1 MEIVF
6 ECGGVTGHRLFE
18 DLRLFAFVQH
28 FGEQPEVVPLGFRVF
43 GQGEEMAAD
52 QQWLIT
58 LAFGQ
63 LEVAAMTFEGA
74 FGQMLAALA
83 VDEAARVIVVFEVG
97 QGVATVFAFQ
107 GQARFFEVVVATG
120 GAAGAGFQAQVEA
133 LDNRVAGDHAGVLL
147 IGHRGQFREHRL
159 VIAENELVRVGAVL
173 EVEVNAFFLAQA
185 LDEVQIRLVVL
196 HAVDAFRIDRTGLEF
211 VGVALDAV
219 LFQHHADDFRHAEV
233 LEDALVDAVRE
244 VSQLRA
250 QRHRITGQAF
260 ARVTLRGAVDLAMD
274 AAAVRRQLQ
283 EGHYSSMIRGAWVD
297 SYLQTQELLGLK
309 EGQGVSSED
318 EADYKAF
325 EARLQE
331 QMANYRKTMAT
342 DEDRSEFALFE
353 KYHDTYMQIQ
363 DAVLDLHKRNL
374 EADAIKLFNEK
385 LTPAWYTGRMKL
397 NDIIGENKVVA
408 DTAMANIDD
417 AVATA
422 KVSMVISLLVA
433 VLAAGLCGLLL
444 MRAIMAPMNRIV
456 TILDIMRTGDLS
468 SRLNLD
474 RKDEFGAVETGFNDM
489 MTELTSL
496 VSQAQRS
503 SVQVTTSV
511 TEIAATS
518 KQQQATAT
526 ETAAT
531 TTEIGATSREIAAT
545 SRDLVRTMT
554 EVSTAA
560 DQASVLA
567 GSGQQGLARM
577 EDTMHSVMG
586 AADLVNAKLAI
597 LNEKA
602 GNINQVV
609 VTIVKVAD
617 QTNLLSL
624 NAAIE
629 AEKAGE
635 YGRGFAVVAT
645 EVRRLADQTAVATYD
660 IEQMVREIQSAV
672 SAGVM
677 GMDKFSEEVRRGM
690 SEVQQVGEQLSQ
702 IIHQVQALAPRVL
715 MVNEGMQAQAT
726 GAEQINHALVQ
737 LGDASSQTVESLRQ
751 ASFAIDELSQVAV
764 GLRSGVSRFKV

>member
-1 MEIVF
+1 MKNWTLRQRILASFAVIIAIMLLM
-6 ECGGVTGHRLFE
+6 VVVSYSRLLKIE
-18 DLRLFAFVQH
+18 DS
-28 FGEQPEVVPLGFRVF
+28 
-43 GQGEEMAAD
+43 
-52 QQWLIT
+52 
-58 LAFGQ
+58 
-63 LEVAAMTFEGA
+63 EVA
-74 FGQMLAALA
+74 
-83 VDEAARVIVVFEVG
+83 
-97 QGVATVFAFQ
+97 
-107 GQARFFEVVVATG
+107 
-120 GAAGAGFQAQVEA
+120 
-133 LDNRVAGDHAGVLL
+133 
-147 IGHRGQFREHRL
+147 
-159 VIAENELVRVGAVL
+159 VR
-173 EVEVNAFFLAQA
+173 
-185 LDEVQIRLVVL
+185 D
-196 HAVDAFRIDRTGLEF
+196 
-211 VGVALDAV
+211 DAV
-219 LFQHHADDFRHAEV
+219 PGVYL
-233 LEDALVDAVRE
+233 
-244 VSQLRA
+244 
-250 QRHRITGQAF
+250 
-260 ARVTLRGAVDLAMD
+260 
-274 AAAVRRQLQ
+274 
-283 EGHYSSMIRGAWVD
+283 SSMIRSAWVD
-297 SYLQTQELLGLK
+297 SYLQTLELLGLR
-309 EGQGVSSED
+309 ED
-318 EADYKAF
+318 KKLSDADKAEFKSF
-325 EARLQE
+325 EARIQQ
-331 QMANYRKTMAT
+331 QMSNYAQTIAGS
-342 DEDRSEFALFE
+342 EDRSEFDRFE
-353 KYHDTYMQIQ
+353 GLHQAYNKSLST
-363 DAVLDLHKRNL
+363 VLDSLQRGDLVAARK
-374 EADAIKLFNEK
+374 EFDSQ
-385 LTPAWYTGRMKL
+385 LTPTWTAGRMKL
-397 NDIIGENKVVA
+397 NDIITENKNVA
-408 DTAMANIDD
+408 DRATNAIDD
-417 AVATA
+417 AVSAA
-422 KVSMVISLLVA
+422 KLSMFLSLAVA
-433 VLAAGLCGLLL
+433 ILAAGLCGLLL
-444 MRAIMAPMNRIV
+444 MRAIMAPMQRIV
-456 TILDIMRTGDLS
+456 EILGTMRDGDLS
-468 SRLNLD
+468 KRLNLE
-474 RKDEFGAVETGFNDM
+474 RKDEFNAVETGFNDM
-489 MTELTSL
+489 MTELTAL

-545 SRDLVRTMT
+545 SKDLVRTMT

-560 DQASVLA
+560 DQASVAA

-577 EDTMHSVMG
+577 EETMHSVMG

-690 SEVQQVGEQLSQ
+690 FEVQQVGEQLSQ

>member
-1 MEIVF
+1 MKNW
-6 ECGGVTGHRLFE
+6 T
-18 DLRLFAFVQH
+18 LRQRILASFAVII
-28 FGEQPEVVPLGFRVF
+28 
-43 GQGEEMAAD
+43 A
-52 QQWLIT
+52 I
-58 LAFGQ
+58 
-63 LEVAAMTFEGA
+63 
-74 FGQMLAALA
+74 MLLM
-83 VDEAARVIVVFEVG
+83 
-97 QGVATVFAFQ
+97 
-107 GQARFFEVVVATG
+107 VVVSYSRLLKI
-120 GAAGAGFQAQVEA
+120 EA
-133 LDNRVAGDHAGVLL
+133 SQEA
-147 IGHRGQFREHRL
+147 
-159 VIAENELVRVGAVL
+159 VR
-173 EVEVNAFFLAQA
+173 
-185 LDEVQIRLVVL
+185 D
-196 HAVDAFRIDRTGLEF
+196 
-211 VGVALDAV
+211 DAV
-219 LFQHHADDFRHAEV
+219 PGVYL
-233 LEDALVDAVRE
+233 
-244 VSQLRA
+244 
-250 QRHRITGQAF
+250 
-260 ARVTLRGAVDLAMD
+260 
-274 AAAVRRQLQ
+274 
-283 EGHYSSMIRGAWVD
+283 SSMIRSAWVD
-297 SYLQTQELLGLK
+297 SYLQTIDIIGLRDDK
-309 EGQGVSSED
+309 TFTNTD
-318 EADYKAF
+318 KTDYKSF
-325 EARLQE
+325 EARIEQ
-331 QMANYRKTMAT
+331 QMANYEKTIHGQA
-342 DEDRSEFALFE
+342 DRMEFDNFKAA
-353 KYHDTYMQIQ
+353 HITYNKVLSQVLERV
-363 DAVLDLHKRNL
+363 DANDLPGARTLL
-374 EADAIKLFNEK
+374 EEQ
-385 LTPAWYTGRMKL
+385 LTPIWTEGRMKL
-397 NDIIGENKVVA
+397 NDIITENKNVS
-408 DTAMANIDD
+408 DR
-417 AVATA
+417 ATA
-422 KVSMVISLLVA
+422 AIDESVLSAKISMAVSLVIA
-433 VLAAGLCGLLL
+433 ILAAGLCGLLL
-444 MRAIMAPMNRIV
+444 MRAIMAPMQRIV
-456 TILDIMRTGDLS
+456 DILETMRDGDLS
-468 SRLNLD
+468 KRLNLE

-489 MTELTSL
+489 MTELTAL

-545 SRDLVRTMT
+545 SKDLVRTMT

-560 DQASVLA
+560 DQASVAA

-577 EDTMHSVMG
+577 EETMHSVMG

-690 SEVQQVGEQLSQ
+690 FEVQQVGEQLSQ

>member
-1 MEIVF
+1 MKNW
-6 ECGGVTGHRLFE
+6 T
-18 DLRLFAFVQH
+18 LRQRILASFAVIIAIM
-28 FGEQPEVVPLGFRVF
+28 LL
-43 GQGEEMAAD
+43 M
-52 QQWLIT
+52 I
-58 LAFGQ
+58 
-63 LEVAAMTFEGA
+63 VAAYS
-74 FGQMLAALA
+74 
-83 VDEAARVIVVFEVG
+83 
-97 QGVATVFAFQ
+97 
-107 GQARFFEVVVATG
+107 
-120 GAAGAGFQAQVEA
+120 
-133 LDNRVAGDHAGVLL
+133 
-147 IGHRGQFREHRL
+147 RL
-159 VIAENELVRVGAVL
+159 VSIETSEEKVRT
-173 EVEVNAFFLAQA
+173 
-185 LDEVQIRLVVL
+185 DSIP
-196 HAVDAFRIDRTGLEF
+196 GLY
-211 VGVALDAV
+211 
-219 LFQHHADDFRHAEV
+219 
-233 LEDALVDAVRE
+233 
-244 VSQLRA
+244 
-250 QRHRITGQAF
+250 
-260 ARVTLRGAVDLAMD
+260 
-274 AAAVRRQLQ
+274 
-283 EGHYSSMIRGAWVD
+283 YSSMIRSAWVD
-297 SYLQTQELLGLK
+297 SYVQTLHLMNDVTGRPLTK
-309 EGQGVSSED
+309 EEKDLYAS
-318 EADYKAF
+318 Y
-325 EARLQE
+325 EARLE
-331 QMANYRKTMAT
+331 KELAGYRSTISDGT
-342 DEDRSEFALFE
+342 DESEYEAFLVRHKAYDASLDTVVALFE
-353 KYHDTYMQIQ
+353 KNDMDQARRLLVEQ
-363 DAVLDLHKRNL
+363 
-374 EADAIKLFNEK
+374 
-385 LTPAWYTGRMKL
+385 LTPAWNAGRQQL
-397 NDIIGENKVVA
+397 NKVIEDNQNSA
-408 DTAMANIDD
+408 IHASNNISD
-417 AVATA
+417 
-422 KVSMVISLLVA
+422 A
-433 VLAAGLCGLLL
+433 VLAAKASMLVSVLIAVIAASVCGFLLL
-444 MRAIMAPMNRIV
+444 RAIMSPMQRIV
-456 TILDIMRTGDLS
+456 SILEVMRSGDLS
-468 SRLNLD
+468 KRLNLE

-489 MTELTSL
+489 MAELTAL

-554 EVSTAA
+554 EVTSAA
-560 DQASVLA
+560 DQASILA

-577 EDTMHSVMG
+577 EDTMHQVMG

-677 GMDKFSEEVRRGM
+677 GMDKFSDEVRRGM

>member
-1 MEIVF
+1 MKNW
-6 ECGGVTGHRLFE
+6 T
-18 DLRLFAFVQH
+18 LRQRILASFAVII
-28 FGEQPEVVPLGFRVF
+28 
-43 GQGEEMAAD
+43 A
-52 QQWLIT
+52 I
-58 LAFGQ
+58 
-63 LEVAAMTFEGA
+63 
-74 FGQMLAALA
+74 MLLM
-83 VDEAARVIVVFEVG
+83 
-97 QGVATVFAFQ
+97 
-107 GQARFFEVVVATG
+107 VVVSYSRLLKI
-120 GAAGAGFQAQVEA
+120 EA
-133 LDNRVAGDHAGVLL
+133 S
-147 IGHRGQFREHRL
+147 ESS
-159 VIAENELVRVGAVL
+159 VR
-173 EVEVNAFFLAQA
+173 
-185 LDEVQIRLVVL
+185 D
-196 HAVDAFRIDRTGLEF
+196 
-211 VGVALDAV
+211 DAV
-219 LFQHHADDFRHAEV
+219 PGV
-233 LEDALVDAVRE
+233 Y
-244 VSQLRA
+244 
-250 QRHRITGQAF
+250 
-260 ARVTLRGAVDLAMD
+260 
-274 AAAVRRQLQ
+274 
-283 EGHYSSMIRGAWVD
+283 YSSMIRGAWVD

-309 EGQGVSSED
+309 EGQGISSED
-318 EADYKAF
+318 AADYKAF
-325 EARLQE
+325 ETRLQE
-331 QMANYRKTMAT
+331 QMANYRNTVTT
-342 DEDRSEFALFE
+342 DEDRVEFAAFE
-353 KYHDTYMQIQ
+353 KDHDNYMQIQ
-363 DAVLDLHKRNL
+363 DQVLDLHKRNL
-374 EADAIKLFNEK
+374 EAEAVKLFTEK

-397 NDIIGENKVVA
+397 NDIIGENKRVA
-408 DTAMANIDD
+408 DQAMANIDE
-417 AVATA
+417 AVAAA
-422 KVSMVISLLVA
+422 KVSMFVSLLVA
-433 VLAAGLCGLLL
+433 VLAAGACGLLL

-456 TILDIMRTGDLS
+456 KILEIMRTGDLS

-690 SEVQQVGEQLSQ
+690 AEVQQVGEQLSQ

>member
-1 MEIVF
+1 MKNW
-6 ECGGVTGHRLFE
+6 T
-18 DLRLFAFVQH
+18 LRQRILASFAVII
-28 FGEQPEVVPLGFRVF
+28 
-43 GQGEEMAAD
+43 A
-52 QQWLIT
+52 I
-58 LAFGQ
+58 
-63 LEVAAMTFEGA
+63 
-74 FGQMLAALA
+74 MLLM
-83 VDEAARVIVVFEVG
+83 
-97 QGVATVFAFQ
+97 
-107 GQARFFEVVVATG
+107 VVVSYSRLLKIEDS
-120 GAAGAGFQAQVEA
+120 EA
-133 LDNRVAGDHAGVLL
+133 S
-147 IGHRGQFREHRL
+147 
-159 VIAENELVRVGAVL
+159 VR
-173 EVEVNAFFLAQA
+173 
-185 LDEVQIRLVVL
+185 
-196 HAVDAFRIDRTGLEF
+196 
-211 VGVALDAV
+211 
-219 LFQHHADDFRHAEV
+219 
-233 LEDALVDAVRE
+233 EDALPGVY
-244 VSQLRA
+244 
-250 QRHRITGQAF
+250 
-260 ARVTLRGAVDLAMD
+260 
-274 AAAVRRQLQ
+274 
-283 EGHYSSMIRGAWVD
+283 YSSTIRGAWVD
-297 SYLQTQELLGLK
+297 SYLRIQEMLGLK
-309 EGQGVSSED
+309 EGQGISGED
-318 EADYKAF
+318 VADFKGYEARVQAAMADYRATVTTEEDKVEYAAF
-325 EARLQE
+325 EKLHAEYVEILG
-331 QMANYRKTMAT
+331 
-342 DEDRSEFALFE
+342 
-353 KYHDTYMQIQ
+353 
-363 DAVLDLHKRNL
+363 AVLDLHKRSQ
-374 EADAIKLFNEK
+374 EAQAIALFNEQ
-385 LTPAWYTGRMKL
+385 LTPAWTAGRMKL
-397 NDIIGENKVVA
+397 NDILRQNKAVA
-408 DTAMANIDD
+408 DKDIEIIDN
-417 AVATA
+417 AVVSA
-422 KVSMVISLLVA
+422 KIVMGISLLVA
-433 VLAAGLCGLLL
+433 VLAAALCGLLL

-456 TILDIMRTGDLS
+456 QILEVMRTGDLS
-468 SRLNLD
+468 GRLNLE

-489 MTELTSL
+489 MVELTSL

-560 DQASVLA
+560 DQASVAA

-577 EDTMHSVMG
+577 EETMHSVMG

-690 SEVQQVGEQLSQ
+690 FEVQQVGEQLSQ

>member
-1 MEIVF
+1 VKNW
-6 ECGGVTGHRLFE
+6 T
-18 DLRLFAFVQH
+18 LRQRILASFAVII
-28 FGEQPEVVPLGFRVF
+28 
-43 GQGEEMAAD
+43 A
-52 QQWLIT
+52 I
-58 LAFGQ
+58 
-63 LEVAAMTFEGA
+63 
-74 FGQMLAALA
+74 MLLM
-83 VDEAARVIVVFEVG
+83 
-97 QGVATVFAFQ
+97 
-107 GQARFFEVVVATG
+107 VVVSYSRLLKI
-120 GAAGAGFQAQVEA
+120 EA
-133 LDNRVAGDHAGVLL
+133 SESSVRDDAIPGVY
-147 IGHRGQFREHRL
+147 
-159 VIAENELVRVGAVL
+159 
-173 EVEVNAFFLAQA
+173 
-185 LDEVQIRLVVL
+185 
-196 HAVDAFRIDRTGLEF
+196 
-211 VGVALDAV
+211 
-219 LFQHHADDFRHAEV
+219 
-233 LEDALVDAVRE
+233 
-244 VSQLRA
+244 
-250 QRHRITGQAF
+250 
-260 ARVTLRGAVDLAMD
+260 
-274 AAAVRRQLQ
+274 
-283 EGHYSSMIRGAWVD
+283 YSSMIRGAWVD

-309 EGQGVSSED
+309 EGQGISSED
-318 EADYKAF
+318 VADYKAF
-325 EARLQE
+325 ENRLQE
-331 QMANYRKTMAT
+331 QMASYRSTITT
-342 DEDRSEFALFE
+342 DEDRIEFAAFE
-353 KYHDTYMQIQ
+353 KDHDAYMQIQ
-363 DAVLDLHKRNL
+363 DQVLDLHKRNL
-374 EADAIKLFNEK
+374 EVEAVKLFSEK

-397 NDIIGENKVVA
+397 NDIIGENKKVA
-408 DTAMANIDD
+408 DQAMANIDE
-417 AVATA
+417 AVAAA
-422 KVSMVISLLVA
+422 KVSMFVSLLVA
-433 VLAAGLCGLLL
+433 VLAAGACGLLL

-456 TILDIMRTGDLS
+456 QILDIMRTGDLS
-468 SRLNLD
+468 SRLNLE

-489 MTELTSL
+489 MTELTAL

-690 SEVQQVGEQLSQ
+690 AEVQQVGEQLSQ

>member
-1 MEIVF
+1 MKNW
-6 ECGGVTGHRLFE
+6 T
-18 DLRLFAFVQH
+18 LRQRILASFAVIIAIMLLMVLVSYSSLLKIESSEKTVQ
-28 FGEQPEVVPLGFRVF
+28 
-43 GQGEEMAAD
+43 
-52 QQWLIT
+52 T
-58 LAFGQ
+58 
-63 LEVAAMTFEGA
+63 
-74 FGQMLAALA
+74 
-83 VDEAARVIVVFEVG
+83 
-97 QGVATVFAFQ
+97 
-107 GQARFFEVVVATG
+107 
-120 GAAGAGFQAQVEA
+120 
-133 LDNRVAGDHAGVLL
+133 
-147 IGHRGQFREHRL
+147 
-159 VIAENELVRVGAVL
+159 
-173 EVEVNAFFLAQA
+173 
-185 LDEVQIRLVVL
+185 
-196 HAVDAFRIDRTGLEF
+196 
-211 VGVALDAV
+211 DAV
-219 LFQHHADDFRHAEV
+219 PGLY
-233 LEDALVDAVRE
+233 
-244 VSQLRA
+244 
-250 QRHRITGQAF
+250 
-260 ARVTLRGAVDLAMD
+260 
-274 AAAVRRQLQ
+274 
-283 EGHYSSMIRGAWVD
+283 YSSMIRSAWVD
-297 SYLQTQELLGLK
+297 GYVLTQQVVDLSGHRDITAADKALYKSFEERLK
-309 EGQGVSSED
+309 AE
-318 EADYKAF
+318 
-325 EARLQE
+325 
-331 QMANYRKTMAT
+331 MNNYRTTIFDPEDQASF
-342 DEDRSEFALFE
+342 DEFEVRHQAFNQALT
-353 KYHDTYMQIQ
+353 KVI
-363 DAVLDLHKRNL
+363 DLYQRKEYEQARVSL
-374 EADAIKLFNEK
+374 ENE
-385 LTPAWYTGRMKL
+385 LTPAWVAGRQHL
-397 NDIIGENKVVA
+397 NSVIDRNRDQAGNATEAIAQAV
-408 DTAMANIDD
+408 TA
-417 AVATA
+417 A
-422 KVSMVISLLVA
+422 KISMGVSLLVA
-433 VLAAGLCGLLL
+433 VFAAGLCGLLL

-456 TILDIMRTGDLS
+456 QILDIMRTGDLS
-468 SRLNLD
+468 KRLNLE

-577 EDTMHSVMG
+577 EETMHSVMG

-764 GLRSGVSRFKV
+764 GLRGGVSRFKV

>member
-1 MEIVF
+1 MKNW
-6 ECGGVTGHRLFE
+6 T
-18 DLRLFAFVQH
+18 LRQRILASFAVIIAIMLLM
-28 FGEQPEVVPLGFRVF
+28 V
-43 GQGEEMAAD
+43 
-52 QQWLIT
+52 
-58 LAFGQ
+58 
-63 LEVAAMTFEGA
+63 VAAYSRLLSIETSEET
-74 FGQMLAALA
+74 
-83 VDEAARVIVVFEVG
+83 VRTDSVP
-97 QGVATVFAFQ
+97 GVY
-107 GQARFFEVVVATG
+107 
-120 GAAGAGFQAQVEA
+120 
-133 LDNRVAGDHAGVLL
+133 
-147 IGHRGQFREHRL
+147 
-159 VIAENELVRVGAVL
+159 
-173 EVEVNAFFLAQA
+173 
-185 LDEVQIRLVVL
+185 
-196 HAVDAFRIDRTGLEF
+196 
-211 VGVALDAV
+211 
-219 LFQHHADDFRHAEV
+219 
-233 LEDALVDAVRE
+233 
-244 VSQLRA
+244 
-250 QRHRITGQAF
+250 
-260 ARVTLRGAVDLAMD
+260 
-274 AAAVRRQLQ
+274 
-283 EGHYSSMIRGAWVD
+283 YSSMIRSAWVD
-297 SYLQTQELLGLK
+297 SYVLTLQLVGSASQRDLNNEDRKLYASYEERLKHEL
-309 EGQGVSSED
+309 E
-318 EADYKAF
+318 
-325 EARLQE
+325 
-331 QMANYRKTMAT
+331 NYRSTIFDKEDRAAFDTFEQLHQQYAQVLANVIELYQNKQFAQAHAMVTEQLAPAWMAGRKQLNALIDANRIKATEAT
-342 DEDRSEFALFE
+342 DTIAHSV
-353 KYHDTYMQIQ
+353 M
-363 DAVLDLHKRNL
+363 
-374 EADAIKLFNEK
+374 
-385 LTPAWYTGRMKL
+385 
-397 NDIIGENKVVA
+397 
-408 DTAMANIDD
+408 
-417 AVATA
+417 TA
-422 KVSMVISLLVA
+422 KASMLISLVIA
-433 VLAAGLCGLLL
+433 VLAAALCGYLLL
-444 MRAIMAPMNRIV
+444 QAIMSPMKRIV
-456 TILDIMRTGDLS
+456 SILEVMRSGDLS
-468 SRLNLD
+468 SRLNLE

-554 EVSTAA
+554 EVTSAA
-560 DQASVLA
+560 DQASILA

-577 EDTMHSVMG
+577 EETMHQVMG

-690 SEVQQVGEQLSQ
+690 FEVTQVGEQLSQ

-726 GAEQINHALVQ
+726 GAEQINLALVQ

>member
-1 MEIVF
+1 MKNWTLRQRILASFAVIIAIMLLM
-6 ECGGVTGHRLFE
+6 VVVSYSRLLKIE
-18 DLRLFAFVQH
+18 AS
-28 FGEQPEVVPLGFRVF
+28 
-43 GQGEEMAAD
+43 
-52 QQWLIT
+52 
-58 LAFGQ
+58 
-63 LEVAAMTFEGA
+63 EVA
-74 FGQMLAALA
+74 
-83 VDEAARVIVVFEVG
+83 
-97 QGVATVFAFQ
+97 
-107 GQARFFEVVVATG
+107 
-120 GAAGAGFQAQVEA
+120 
-133 LDNRVAGDHAGVLL
+133 
-147 IGHRGQFREHRL
+147 
-159 VIAENELVRVGAVL
+159 VR
-173 EVEVNAFFLAQA
+173 
-185 LDEVQIRLVVL
+185 D
-196 HAVDAFRIDRTGLEF
+196 
-211 VGVALDAV
+211 DAV
-219 LFQHHADDFRHAEV
+219 PGVYL
-233 LEDALVDAVRE
+233 
-244 VSQLRA
+244 
-250 QRHRITGQAF
+250 
-260 ARVTLRGAVDLAMD
+260 
-274 AAAVRRQLQ
+274 
-283 EGHYSSMIRGAWVD
+283 SSMIRSAWVD
-297 SYLQTQELLGLK
+297 SYLQTLELLGLR
-309 EGQGVSSED
+309 ED
-318 EADYKAF
+318 KKLSDADKAEFKSFEVRIQQQMSNYAQTIAGSDDRTEFDRF
-325 EARLQE
+325 EALHQ
-331 QMANYRKTMAT
+331 AYNKSLST
-342 DEDRSEFALFE
+342 
-353 KYHDTYMQIQ
+353 
-363 DAVLDLHKRNL
+363 VLDSLQRGDLVAARK
-374 EADAIKLFNEK
+374 EFDTQ
-385 LTPAWYTGRMKL
+385 LTPTWTAGRMKL
-397 NDIIGENKVVA
+397 NDIITENKNVA
-408 DTAMANIDD
+408 DRATNAIDD
-417 AVATA
+417 AVSAA
-422 KVSMVISLLVA
+422 KLSMFLSLAVA
-433 VLAAGLCGLLL
+433 ILAAGLCGLLL
-444 MRAIMAPMNRIV
+444 MRAIMAPMQRIV
-456 TILDIMRTGDLS
+456 EILGTMRDGDLS
-468 SRLNLD
+468 KRLNLE
-474 RKDEFGAVETGFNDM
+474 RKDEFNAVETGFNDM
-489 MTELTSL
+489 MTELTAL

-545 SRDLVRTMT
+545 SKDLVRTMT

-560 DQASVLA
+560 DQASVAA

-577 EDTMHSVMG
+577 EETMHSVMG

-690 SEVQQVGEQLSQ
+690 FEVQQVGEQLSQ

-751 ASFAIDELSQVAV
+751 ASSAIDELSQVAV

>member
-1 MEIVF
+1 MKNWTLRQRILASFAVIIAIMLLM
-6 ECGGVTGHRLFE
+6 VVVSYSRLLKIE
-18 DLRLFAFVQH
+18 A
-28 FGEQPEVVPLGFRVF
+28 
-43 GQGEEMAAD
+43 GEERMRTDA
-52 QQWLIT
+52 IP
-58 LAFGQ
+58 
-63 LEVAAMTFEGA
+63 
-74 FGQMLAALA
+74 
-83 VDEAARVIVVFEVG
+83 
-97 QGVATVFAFQ
+97 GVY
-107 GQARFFEVVVATG
+107 
-120 GAAGAGFQAQVEA
+120 
-133 LDNRVAGDHAGVLL
+133 
-147 IGHRGQFREHRL
+147 
-159 VIAENELVRVGAVL
+159 
-173 EVEVNAFFLAQA
+173 
-185 LDEVQIRLVVL
+185 
-196 HAVDAFRIDRTGLEF
+196 
-211 VGVALDAV
+211 
-219 LFQHHADDFRHAEV
+219 
-233 LEDALVDAVRE
+233 
-244 VSQLRA
+244 
-250 QRHRITGQAF
+250 
-260 ARVTLRGAVDLAMD
+260 
-274 AAAVRRQLQ
+274 
-283 EGHYSSMIRGAWVD
+283 YSSMIRSAWVD
-297 SYLQTQELLGLK
+297 SYLLTQQILGFK
-309 EGQGVSSED
+309 QGQGISPENI
-318 EADYKAF
+318 ADFKAF
-325 EARLQE
+325 EQRLQ
-331 QMANYRKTMAT
+331 QHMASYRTT
-342 DEDRSEFALFE
+342 INGREDQAEFDAFE
-353 KYHDTYMQIQ
+353 TQHQEFNRIQ
-363 DAVLDLHKRNL
+363 AVVLDLHQQNKDA
-374 EADAIKLFNEK
+374 EANRTFNEQ
-385 LTPAWYTGRMKL
+385 LTPAWIAGRMRL
-397 NDIIGENKVVA
+397 NDVISENKSVA
-408 DTAMANIDD
+408 DAATTAIDD
-417 AVATA
+417 AVAAA
-422 KVSMVISLLVA
+422 KVSMGLSLLIA

-456 TILDIMRTGDLS
+456 KILDVMRTGDLS
-468 SRLNLD
+468 GRLNLD

-489 MTELTSL
+489 MTELTAL

-545 SRDLVRTMT
+545 SKDLVRTMT

>member
-1 MEIVF
+1 MKNW
-6 ECGGVTGHRLFE
+6 T
-18 DLRLFAFVQH
+18 LRQRILASFAVII
-28 FGEQPEVVPLGFRVF
+28 
-43 GQGEEMAAD
+43 A
-52 QQWLIT
+52 I
-58 LAFGQ
+58 
-63 LEVAAMTFEGA
+63 
-74 FGQMLAALA
+74 MLLM
-83 VDEAARVIVVFEVG
+83 
-97 QGVATVFAFQ
+97 
-107 GQARFFEVVVATG
+107 VVVSYSRLLKIESS
-120 GAAGAGFQAQVEA
+120 EA
-133 LDNRVAGDHAGVLL
+133 S
-147 IGHRGQFREHRL
+147 
-159 VIAENELVRVGAVL
+159 VR
-173 EVEVNAFFLAQA
+173 
-185 LDEVQIRLVVL
+185 
-196 HAVDAFRIDRTGLEF
+196 
-211 VGVALDAV
+211 
-219 LFQHHADDFRHAEV
+219 
-233 LEDALVDAVRE
+233 EDALPG
-244 VSQLRA
+244 LY
-250 QRHRITGQAF
+250 
-260 ARVTLRGAVDLAMD
+260 
-274 AAAVRRQLQ
+274 
-283 EGHYSSMIRGAWVD
+283 YSSMVRSAWSD
-297 SYLQTQELLGLK
+297 SYLRMLGMLGL
-309 EGQGVSSED
+309 EQGQGISAEDVSEFKGY
-318 EADYKAF
+318 AT
-325 EARLQE
+325 RLQE
-331 QMANYRKTMAT
+331 QMELYRETVTT
-342 DEDRSEFALFE
+342 DQDKVEYAAFE
-353 KYHDTYMQIQ
+353 KLHEDYHRMLS
-363 DAVLDLHKRNL
+363 AVIELYKRNQGA
-374 EADAIKLFNEK
+374 EAIKMFNEE
-385 LTPAWYTGRMKL
+385 LTPTWTAGRMKL
-397 NDIIGENKVVA
+397 SDILRHNKAVA
-408 DTAMANIDD
+408 DQDVAAIDD
-417 AVATA
+417 AVVTA
-422 KVSMVISLLVA
+422 KIVMGISLLIA
-433 VLAAGLCGLLL
+433 VLAAALCGLLL

-456 TILDIMRTGDLS
+456 KILEIMRTGDLS
-468 SRLNLD
+468 GRLNLE

-577 EDTMHSVMG
+577 EETMHSVMG

>member
-1 MEIVF
+1 MKNW
-6 ECGGVTGHRLFE
+6 T
-18 DLRLFAFVQH
+18 LRQRILASFAVII
-28 FGEQPEVVPLGFRVF
+28 
-43 GQGEEMAAD
+43 A
-52 QQWLIT
+52 I
-58 LAFGQ
+58 
-63 LEVAAMTFEGA
+63 
-74 FGQMLAALA
+74 MLLM
-83 VDEAARVIVVFEVG
+83 
-97 QGVATVFAFQ
+97 
-107 GQARFFEVVVATG
+107 VVVSYSRLLKI
-120 GAAGAGFQAQVEA
+120 EA
-133 LDNRVAGDHAGVLL
+133 SENSVRDDAIPGVY
-147 IGHRGQFREHRL
+147 
-159 VIAENELVRVGAVL
+159 
-173 EVEVNAFFLAQA
+173 
-185 LDEVQIRLVVL
+185 
-196 HAVDAFRIDRTGLEF
+196 
-211 VGVALDAV
+211 
-219 LFQHHADDFRHAEV
+219 
-233 LEDALVDAVRE
+233 
-244 VSQLRA
+244 
-250 QRHRITGQAF
+250 
-260 ARVTLRGAVDLAMD
+260 
-274 AAAVRRQLQ
+274 
-283 EGHYSSMIRGAWVD
+283 YSSMIRGAWVD

-309 EGQGVSSED
+309 EGLGISSED
-318 EADYKAF
+318 AADYKAF

-342 DEDRSEFALFE
+342 DEDRTEFAAFE
-353 KYHDTYMQIQ
+353 KYHDAYIQIQ

-374 EADAIKLFNEK
+374 EADAVKMFHDK
-385 LTPAWYTGRMKL
+385 LTPAWYSGRMKL
-397 NDIIGENKVVA
+397 NDIIGENKKVA
-408 DTAMANIDD
+408 DQAMANIDD
-417 AVATA
+417 AVAAA
-422 KVSMVISLLVA
+422 KVSMFISLLVA

-456 TILDIMRTGDLS
+456 EILETMRTGDLS
-468 SRLNLD
+468 SRLNLE

-489 MTELTSL
+489 MTELTAL